1 MTPVGKPNWWDA
13 ARDFLLQDELLAPVV
28 EKYSDGFLSGKGDL
42 FATFVNSIVGQ
53 QISVIAAEAIWNRLK
68 EKVGEITPE
77 KISSFSAEEIA
88 DCGLT
93 KSKTSY
99 ILGIANNPEE
109 FLNQN
114 YSEMSDEEIHKHFV
128 SYRGIGPW
136 TSEMLMIFS
145 LLRPNVFSI
154 GDIGLVKA
162 VKILN
167 PKIQTKEEVLAE
179 AERWSPYKTAAS
191 WYLWRMLDPV
201 PVAY

>member
-1 MTPVGKPNWWDA
+1 MMPVGKPDWWDA
-13 ARDFLLQDELLAPVV
+13 AREFLLQDELLAPVV

-42 FATFVNSIVGQ
+42 FETFVNSIVGQ
-53 QISVIAAEAIWNRLK
+53 QISVIAAEAIWNRLR

-77 KISSFSAEEIA
+77 NISSFSAEEIA
-88 DCGLT
+88 ACGLT

-99 ILGIANNPEE
+99 ILGIANNPNE

-114 YSEMSDEEIHKHFV
+114 YSEMSDDEIHKHFT

-167 PKIQTKEEVLAE
+167 PNLESKDEVLNE
-179 AERWSPYKTAAS
+179 AERWSPFKTAAS

>member
-99 ILGIANNPEE
+99 ILGVANNPEE

>member
-42 FATFVNSIVGQ
+42 FATFVNSIIGQ

-99 ILGIANNPEE
+99 ILGVANNPEE